1 MTAHEHNNLGWAGL
15 MPHLLMA
22 QQAVQAVGKASR
34 NDYSGYNYASAEDMI
49 TASREVLHANGIVV
63 TRNGWRIVDTSMLNA
78 SDKPVN
84 AVEAMYIVAHE
95 SGSHVAC
102 VTQYPIC
109 TKKGTPEDKALN
121 ASLTTGLS
129 YFLRDLL
136 LIPRCDEE
144 VDRRHD
150 KNVKVGVRPTPKPS
164 GRSNKEQ
171 FMGNVASWINRDITE
186 SDTADACIAILKG
199 QSMPIDGSCTPSQFG
214 EASKIVETFIA
225 DGIEPDTI
233 LALS

>member
-1 MTAHEHNNLGWAGL
+1 MTAHEHNNPGWAGL

-78 SDKPVN
+78 SDRPVN

-95 SGSHVAC
+95 GGSHVAC

-109 TKKGTPEDKALN
+109 TKKGTPED
-121 ASLTTGLS
+121 
-129 YFLRDLL
+129 
-136 LIPRCDEE
+136 
-144 VDRRHD
+144 
-150 KNVKVGVRPTPKPS
+150 
-164 GRSNKEQ
+164 KEQ

-199 QSMPIDGSCTPSQFG
+199 QSMPIDGSCTPAQFG